1 MDWDWTEN
9 RNESIMEEL
18 WASLM
23 YKGVGSLN
31 VEPGL
36 VQTVPLGLNERR
48 GSNGRVDETGCDM
61 SLPVV
66 EV

>member
-1 MDWDWTEN
+1 MDWNWTES

-18 WASLM
+18 GASLM
-23 YKGVGSLN
+23 YRGVGSLN
-31 VEPGL
+31 GVPGL
-36 VQTVPLGLNERR
+36 VQTISLGLNERR
-48 GSNGRVDETGCDM
+48 GSNGMADETGCDM